1 MSEDNDNNEIEYSY
15 TYEPL
20 TLEKMIDINPY
31 SILQKIQ
38 DKEGSIT
45 KQLIIKAITK
55 DGTIYSYLPIN
66 YKNDKEIIFHAVN
79 QNGLVLEFVE
89 KNLQE
94 FSHIYFA
101 VKQNGLAIQY
111 ANQELVNED
120 IYNNAIN
127 QNGIALKFIP
137 EHKHSE
143 QLIFNAI
150 NNNYEAIQF
159 VGHIT
164 KRIAYHSIQNNID
177 SIQYIPEHYY
187 SDYNIYDLL
196 DGVDN
201 FINKNPSNIND
212 FPNPTIEMYKSVI
225 DKKKIIKELPNNFH
239 TKELCV
245 YSVSIHCVN
254 LNYVKAEFKEE
265 CKTYLKNNENCKT
278 HSSLEDKSYCSKKSE
293 N

>member
-1 MSEDNDNNEIEYSY
+1 MSYDE
-15 TYEPL
+15 L
-20 TLEKMIDINPY
+20 TDSNTNTELTFKEMINLNPY
-31 SILQKIQ
+31 SIVELLDNKVLGITKELVICAIM
-38 DKEGSIT
+38 KEGC
-45 KQLIIKAITK
+45 
-55 DGTIYSYLPIN
+55 IYSHLPIN

-111 ANQELVNED
+111 ANQKLLNED
-120 IYNNAIN
+120 IFYNAIN
-127 QNGIALKFIP
+127 QNGLALKFIP

-164 KRIAYHSIQNNID
+164 KRIAYHSIQKNID

-187 SDYNIYDLL
+187 FEYNIYDLL

-212 FPNPTIEMYKSVI
+212 FPNPTIEMFKSVI
-225 DKKKIIKELPNNFH
+225 DKKKIIKDLPNNFQ
-239 TKELCV
+239 TKELSL
-245 YSVSIHCVN
+245 YAVSTHCIN
-254 LNYVKAEFKEE
+254 LKFVKDEFKEA

-278 HSSLEDKSYCSKKSE
+278 HSSLEDKSYCDINSE